1 MLWLLA
7 RVQLEFE
14 TTGET
19 SLQGVVIPALF
30 LAALVA
36 IVFANRLRQE
46 TPLRKNKA
54 PSLSSLLIELPPVA
68 DPSSGS
74 LRETG
79 ARGTAALAGLTG
91 RERRVAVRRGGN
103 PMPIVL
109 ADPSEAAVSLEG
121 TVLDRSR
128 GGLLIASP
136 ELRPTGS
143 MLRVRPKDAPE
154 DVDWVGIQV
163 RHARQK
169 NGRWLLGCAFT
180 RKMDWSELLIF
191 G

>member
-7 RVQLEFE
+7 LVQLEFE
-14 TTGET
+14 ATGEA
-19 SLQGVVIPALF
+19 SLLGMVVPLF
-30 LAALVA
+30 FLVALVA
-36 IVFANRLRQE
+36 IVFAHRVRQE
-46 TPLRKNKA
+46 TPLRRNKP
-54 PSLSSLLIELPPVA
+54 PSFSSLLIEPAPAA
-68 DPSSGS
+68 DPSSGG
-74 LRETG
+74 LHAAG

-91 RERRVAVRRGGN
+91 RERRAAVRRGGN
-103 PMPIVL
+103 PMPVVL
-109 ADPSEAAVSLEG
+109 TDPSDAAVSFEG

-136 ELRPTGS
+136 EPRRAGAV
-143 MLRVRPKDAPE
+143 LRVRPKGAPE
-154 DVDWVGIQV
+154 DVGSVAVQV

-169 NGRWLLGCAFT
+169 NGRWMLGCAFT